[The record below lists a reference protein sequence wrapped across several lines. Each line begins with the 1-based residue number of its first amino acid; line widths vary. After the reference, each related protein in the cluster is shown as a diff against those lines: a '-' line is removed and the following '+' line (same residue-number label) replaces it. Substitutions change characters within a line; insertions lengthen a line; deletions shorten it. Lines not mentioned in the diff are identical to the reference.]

1 MLFGADFRMAENL
14 KTRAVPTWSQLHKR
28 GVARLQEAATLS
40 SPEETGRTE
49 MPHHYPPSK
58 NAAILSSLEET
69 GRRRDDSVCQ
79 QEPPQKAA
87 TSQNRHLNPDTASR
101 RILAEISGCEMSE
114 LLSIWHDPAPELAAA
129 RYEQMLQRLQAG
141 EPLQYVLGSWGFR
154 YLDLFLDN
162 RVLIPRPETEIV
174 VEVALGELANRHQ
187 MLSNQSASQGR
198 ATAGTGLP
206 PRLLAADLGCGS
218 GAIGLSL
225 AAEYPN
231 AEVICTDI
239 SSDAL
244 AVTRANLAGI
254 GTAGMRVR
262 LAQGSWYKALE
273 KIPSSHRPTALTQN
287 SQDTNLPKTPK
298 KSTTNSNPAPNTQ
311 DNSLKGK
318 LDLIVSNP
326 PYIADHE
333 QLPEIITAHEPA
345 NALYAGPKGT
355 EAIHAL
361 LSEAPQWLAPGG
373 SIVCEIAPHQA
384 EAATKEAQANG
395 LTNIKILPD
404 LANRPRVLRAQCPS
418 PLSPSPPSPPPT
430 PEFCEHV

>member
-1 MLFGADFRMAENL
+1 M
-14 KTRAVPTWSQLHKR
+14 PTWSQLHER
-28 GVARLQEAATLS
+28 GSARLREAA
-40 SPEETGRTE
+40 
-49 MPHHYPPSK
+49 
-58 NAAILSSLEET
+58 I
-69 GRRRDDSVCQ
+69 
-79 QEPPQKAA
+79 
-87 TSQNRHLNPDTASR
+87 SQNSHLNPDTASR
-101 RILAEISGCEMSE
+101 RILAEISGCETSE
-114 LLSIWHDPAPELAAA
+114 LLSIWHEPATELAAA
-129 RYEQMLQRLQAG
+129 RYEQMLQKLQAG

-154 YLDLFLDN
+154 RLDLFLDN

-174 VEVALGELANRHQ
+174 VEVALNELANR
-187 MLSNQSASQGR
+187 A
-198 ATAGTGLP
+198 A

-225 AAEYPN
+225 AAECPN

-244 AVTRANLAGI
+244 AVARANLAGI

-262 LAQGSWYKALE
+262 LAQGSWYDALE
-273 KIPSSHRPTALTQN
+273 DS
-287 SQDTNLPKTPK
+287 
-298 KSTTNSNPAPNTQ
+298 
-311 DNSLKGK
+311 SLKGK

-355 EAIHAL
+355 EAIFAL
-361 LSEAPQWLAPGG
+361 LSEAPQWLTPGG

-384 EAATKEAQANG
+384 EAATNAAQAAG

-404 LANRPRVLRAQCPS
+404 LAVRPRVLRAQ
-418 PLSPSPPSPPPT
+418 SPPVT
-430 PEFCEHV
+430 PESHEHV

>member
-1 MLFGADFRMAENL
+1 MAENL
-14 KTRAVPTWSQLHKR
+14 TAGAVPTWSQLHKR
-28 GVARLQEAATLS
+28 GVAHLREAANLS
-40 SPEETGRTE
+40 SP
-49 MPHHYPPSK
+49 
-58 NAAILSSLEET
+58 EET
-69 GRRRDDSVCQ
+69 GRRRDDSACQ
-79 QEPPQKAA
+79 QETLLEAE
-87 TSQNRHLNPDTASR
+87 TSQNHHLNPDTASR

-114 LLSIWHDPAPELAAA
+114 LLSIWHDPAPELATA

-141 EPLQYVLGSWGFR
+141 EPLQYVLGSWGFLR
-154 YLDLFLDN
+154 LDLFLDN

-174 VEVALGELANRHQ
+174 VEVALNELDNRAK
-187 MLSNQSASQGR
+187 MLSNQSASQGH
-198 ATAGTGLP
+198 ATTGTGLL
-206 PRLLAADLGCGS
+206 PRLLVADLGCGS

-225 AAEYPN
+225 AAECPN
-231 AEVICTDI
+231 AEVVCTDI
-239 SSDAL
+239 SADAL

-262 LAQGSWYKALE
+262 LAQGSWYEALE
-273 KIPSSHRPTALTQN
+273 KIPSPHRPTAPTQN
-287 SQDTNLPKTPK
+287 SQTTNLPKPPNK
-298 KSTTNSNPAPNTQ
+298 GTTNSNPAQNPQ
-311 DNSLKGK
+311 AADSLKGK

-384 EAATKEAQANG
+384 KAATNAAQANG

-404 LANRPRVLRAQCPS
+404 LANRPRVLRAQS
-418 PLSPSPPSPPPT
+418 LSPPSPLPT

>member
-1 MLFGADFRMAENL
+1 MAENL
-14 KTRAVPTWSQLHKR
+14 TAGAVTTWSQLHER
-28 GVARLQEAATLS
+28 GVARLQEAANFS
-40 SPEETGRTE
+40 SPEETGRTA
-49 MPHHYPPSK
+49 MPRHCSPSK
-58 NAAILSSLEET
+58 NAANLSSLEET
-69 GRRRDDSVCQ
+69 GRQRADAACQ
-79 QEPPQKAA
+79 QEPLLKAA

-101 RILAEISGCEMSE
+101 RILAEISGYETSE

-154 YLDLFLDN
+154 RLDLFLDN

-174 VEVALGELANRHQ
+174 VEVALNELAARAK

-198 ATAGTGLP
+198 ATTGTGLP
-206 PRLLAADLGCGS
+206 PRLLVADLGCGS

-225 AAEYPN
+225 AAECPN

-262 LAQGSWYKALE
+262 LAQGSWYDALE
-273 KIPSSHRPTALTQN
+273 KIPSPHQSTAPTQN
-287 SQDTNLPKTPK
+287 SQAANLPKPPQ
-298 KSTTNSNPAPNTQ
+298 KSTANPAQNPQNS
-311 DNSLKGK
+311 SLKGK

-355 EAIHAL
+355 EAILAL
-361 LSEAPQWLAPGG
+361 LNGAPQWLAPGG

-384 EAATKEAQANG
+384 EAATNAAQAAG

-404 LANRPRVLRAQCPS
+404 LVNRPRVLRAQS
-418 PLSPSPPSPPPT
+418 LSPPSPPPT

>member
-1 MLFGADFRMAENL
+1 MPPSCSFGADFIMAENL
-14 KTRAVPTWSQLHKR
+14 ATGAVTTWAQLHER
-28 GVARLQEAATLS
+28 GVASLREAAT
-40 SPEETGRTE
+40 
-49 MPHHYPPSK
+49 
-58 NAAILSSLEET
+58 LSSLEET

-87 TSQNRHLNPDTASR
+87 TSQNRHLNPETASR

-114 LLSIWHDPAPELAAA
+114 LLSIWHDPAPELATA

-154 YLDLFLDN
+154 RLDLFLDN

-174 VEVALGELANRHQ
+174 VEVALEELTNRSK
-187 MLSNQSASQGR
+187 MLSNQSASQSQ
-198 ATAGTGLP
+198 AIPTDQKDLP

-225 AAEYPN
+225 AAECPN
-231 AEVICTDI
+231 TEVICTDI

-244 AVTRANLAGI
+244 AVARANLAGI

-262 LAQGSWYKALE
+262 LAQGNWYEALE
-273 KIPSSHRPTALTQN
+273 
-287 SQDTNLPKTPK
+287 
-298 KSTTNSNPAPNTQ
+298 
-311 DNSLKGK
+311 DNSLKSK

>member
-1 MLFGADFRMAENL
+1 MA
-14 KTRAVPTWSQLHKR
+14 TWSQLHER
-28 GVARLQEAATLS
+28 GAARLREATA
-40 SPEETGRTE
+40 
-49 MPHHYPPSK
+49 
-58 NAAILSSLEET
+58 
-69 GRRRDDSVCQ
+69 
-79 QEPPQKAA
+79 
-87 TSQNRHLNPDTASR
+87 SQNRHCDPETASR
-101 RILAEISGCEMSE
+101 LILSEISGHETNE
-114 LLSIWHDPAPELAAA
+114 LLKIWHDSAPELAAA

-174 VEVALGELANRHQ
+174 VEVALNELANR
-187 MLSNQSASQGR
+187 A
-198 ATAGTGLP
+198 A

-225 AAEYPN
+225 AAECPN
-231 AEVICTDI
+231 AEVVCTDI

-262 LAQGSWYKALE
+262 LAQGNWYEALE
-273 KIPSSHRPTALTQN
+273 DS
-287 SQDTNLPKTPK
+287 
-298 KSTTNSNPAPNTQ
+298 
-311 DNSLKGK
+311 SLKGK

-384 EAATKEAQANG
+384 EAATNAAQANG
-395 LTNIKILPD
+395 LTNTKIFPD
-404 LANRPRVLRAQCPS
+404 LADRPRVLRAQC
-418 PLSPSPPSPPPT
+418 PPPT

>member
-1 MLFGADFRMAENL
+1 MAENL
-14 KTRAVPTWSQLHKR
+14 ATGAVPTWSQLHKR
-28 GVARLQEAATLS
+28 GVALLREAENLS
-40 SPEETGRTE
+40 SPEETGRQRAD
-49 MPHHYPPSK
+49 
-58 NAAILSSLEET
+58 AA
-69 GRRRDDSVCQ
+69 CQ
-79 QEPPQKAA
+79 QEPLREEA
-87 TSQNRHLNPDTASR
+87 TSQNSHLNPDTASR
-101 RILAEISGCEMSE
+101 RILAEISGCETSE
-114 LLSIWHDPAPELAAA
+114 LLSIWHEPATELVTA

-154 YLDLFLDN
+154 RLDLFLDN

-174 VEVALGELANRHQ
+174 VEVALGELANRAK
-187 MLSNQSASQGR
+187 MLSNQSASQSH
-198 ATAGTGLP
+198 ATTGTGLT
-206 PRLLAADLGCGS
+206 PRLLVADLGCGS

-225 AAEYPN
+225 AAECPN
-231 AEVICTDI
+231 AEVVCTDI
-239 SSDAL
+239 SADAL

-262 LAQGSWYKALE
+262 LAQGNWYDALE
-273 KIPSSHRPTALTQN
+273 KIPSPHRPTAPTQS
-287 SQDTNLPKTPK
+287 SQAANLPKPPK
-298 KSTTNSNPAPNTQ
+298 KSTTNSNPAQNSQ
-311 DNSLKGK
+311 ASSLKGR

-361 LSEAPQWLAPGG
+361 LSEAPQWLTPGG

-384 EAATKEAQANG
+384 EAATNAAQAAG

-404 LANRPRVLRAQCPS
+404 LANHPRILRAC
-418 PLSPSPPSPPPT
+418 LN
-430 PEFCEHV
+430 

>member
-1 MLFGADFRMAENL
+1 MAENL
-14 KTRAVPTWSQLHKR
+14 ATGAVPTWSQLHQR
-28 GVARLQEAATLS
+28 GVASLREAANLS
-40 SPEETGRTE
+40 SPEE
-49 MPHHYPPSK
+49 
-58 NAAILSSLEET
+58 ID
-69 GRRRDDSVCQ
+69 RRRDDSVCQ
-79 QEPPQKAA
+79 PEPSQKAA
-87 TSQNRHLNPDTASR
+87 TSQNRHCNPETASR

-114 LLSIWHDPAPELAAA
+114 LLSIWHDQAPELATA

-162 RVLIPRPETEIV
+162 RVLIPRPETEVV
-174 VEVALGELANRHQ
+174 VEVALNELANR
-187 MLSNQSASQGR
+187 
-198 ATAGTGLP
+198 TA

-225 AAEYPN
+225 AAECSN

-239 SSDAL
+239 SADAL
-244 AVTRANLAGI
+244 AVARANLAGI
-254 GTAGMRVR
+254 GTAGKRVR
-262 LAQGSWYKALE
+262 LAQGSWYEALE
-273 KIPSSHRPTALTQN
+273 RIPSPHRPTAPSQN
-287 SQDTNLPKTPK
+287 SQAANPPKPPK
-298 KSTTNSNPAPNTQ
+298 KSTTNSNPDQNLQ
-311 DNSLKGK
+311 NNSLKGK

-326 PYIADHE
+326 PYIADQE

-345 NALYAGPKGT
+345 SALFAGPKGT

-384 EAATKEAQANG
+384 EAATKAAQANG
-395 LTNIKILPD
+395 LTNTKIFPD
-404 LANRPRVLRAQCPS
+404 LADRPRVLRAQC
-418 PLSPSPPSPPPT
+418 PPPT

>member
-1 MLFGADFRMAENL
+1 MADNL
-14 KTRAVPTWSQLHKR
+14 ATGAVPTWSELHER
-28 GVARLQEAATLS
+28 GVARLREAATLS
-40 SPEETGRTE
+40 
-49 MPHHYPPSK
+49 PP
-58 NAAILSSLEET
+58 EET
-69 GRRRDDSVCQ
+69 GRRRDDSACQ
-79 QEPPQKAA
+79 PETLREAA
-87 TSQNRHLNPDTASR
+87 TSQNSHLNPETAPR

-114 LLSIWHDPAPELAAA
+114 LLSIWHEPAPEAAVA
-129 RYEQMLQRLQAG
+129 RCEQMLQRLQAG

-154 YLDLFLDN
+154 CLDLFLDN

-174 VEVALGELANRHQ
+174 VEVALNELANR
-187 MLSNQSASQGR
+187 A
-198 ATAGTGLP
+198 A

-225 AAEYPN
+225 AAECPN

-262 LAQGSWYKALE
+262 LAQGSWYEALE
-273 KIPSSHRPTALTQN
+273 DSY
-287 SQDTNLPKTPK
+287 
-298 KSTTNSNPAPNTQ
+298 
-311 DNSLKGK
+311 LKGK

-355 EAIHAL
+355 EAIHTL
-361 LSEAPQWLAPGG
+361 LNGAPQWLTPGG

-384 EAATKEAQANG
+384 EAATNAAQANG
-395 LTNIKILPD
+395 LTNIKIFPD
-404 LANRPRVLRAQCPS
+404 LADRPRVLRAQ
-418 PLSPSPPSPPPT
+418 SPPPT
-430 PEFCEHV
+430 PA